1 MSPVR
6 PLKNTEFN
14 LNYMASMKYVHFV
27 IMPGMVG
34 GLTG

>member
-6 PLKNTEFN
+6 PLKNIEFN
-14 LNYMASMKYVHFV
+14 LNYMATIKYVHFV
-27 IMPGMVG
+27 IMQGIVG